1 MAKTSFK
8 VPVSLDRSFL
18 DHEINLSSGGW
29 QVPPTPM
36 KVVLFYL
43 VGLLGLFWAVTGTF
57 IKSASLPLIV
67 GFVVFWLIAVLFLAK
82 YNKNKEMNISKVP
95 AFVGY
100 APPKARRVV
109 TRSKSNPSDF
119 YSIARINSIDESGLI
134 HLQDGTIAQCYLV
147 VGSGSILVFEEDK
160 KTILDRVDAFFRKI
174 DTSVELAFITTK
186 EPQRIYKQL
195 AHLDDINLR
204 LENRHPELIELMRE
218 RFDILN
224 EFVGD
229 SFTSIHQYLM
239 IKGDNLEAL
248 RRAHTVVAAEAEDSS
263 LMFKQVTMMDQ
274 VDAYE
279 MLKVFY
285 TGVEVE
291 ARG

>member
-29 QVPPTPM
+29 QVPSTPM
-36 KVVLFYL
+36 KVILFYL
-43 VGLLGLFWAVTGTF
+43 VGILLLFWGVSGTF
-57 IKSASLPLIV
+57 IKSASFPLIV
-67 GFVVFWLIAVLFLAK
+67 AFVVCWLIALVFLGK

-95 AFVGY
+95 ALVSY
-100 APPKARRVV
+100 APPKARKVV
-109 TRSKSNPSDF
+109 TRRKSNPSDF
-119 YSIARINSIDESGLI
+119 YSIARINSIDESGLMQ
-134 HLQDGTIAQCYLV
+134 LQDGTVAQSYLV

-160 KTILDRVDAFFRKI
+160 KAILDRVDAFFRKI
-174 DTSVELAFITTK
+174 DTSAELILVTTK

-224 EFVGD
+224 DFVGD
-229 SFTSIHQYLM
+229 SFTSIHQYLL

-248 RRAHTVVAAEAEDSS
+248 RRAHSVVVAEAEDSS
-263 LMFKQVTMMDQ
+263 LMFKQVSMMDQ

-285 TGVEVE
+285 TGVD
-291 ARG
+291 AAA